1 MASRAANSIRNAKVG
16 LIVYVFDLLLTFFG
30 RKYFIDI
37 LGPELLGLN
46 SLAKSLLQFLNLAEL
61 GIAGAVGFSL
71 YKPLFENDRKTINE
85 IVSVQAHFYR
95 WIFYFIIGASL
106 VLMLFF
112 PKIFADSGL
121 PLYYAYLTYIAMS
134 VSVLLS
140 YRVNY
145 RQVIFSADQKQYVV
159 TWLFQGGRVL
169 KSGLQLAV
177 LFLFDPSYSFWI
189 WIGMEAFVA
198 ILSSIGL
205 ELAVRRHYPYLK
217 ASPALG
223 KQVHRQYP
231 VLITKTKQLFFHRIG
246 GFALSQ
252 SSVIIIY
259 AYATLTDVTIFDNYN
274 FIVLGLVLMWE
285 NLFSGSIASVG
296 NLIEER
302 QPQRVQQLYWEMFS
316 FKSWLGGTIVCCTM
330 FLAQPFISL
339 WVGSEYVMA
348 KTALLWLMGSLFI
361 RLFRNA
367 TDVFLYAF
375 GLYHDIWAPIAEAAL
390 NIGLSALFGYY
401 WGLPGIMAGVF
412 ASLFIIVFL
421 WKPFF
426 LFREKMAQSPA
437 IYFRRAA
444 LHIALL
450 AIATL
455 ATYYLKNLLPID
467 PAASYGHWLLYGLC
481 TVALC
486 GGIGFALF
494 YAFTPGMR
502 AFYRR
507 LLALRP
513 GRKA

>member
-16 LIVYVFDLLLTFFG
+16 LMVYVFDLLLTFFG
-30 RKYFIDI
+30 RKYFIEI

-46 SLAKSLLQFLNLAEL
+46 SLAKSLLQFLNVAEL
-61 GIAGAVGFSL
+61 GIAAAVGFSL

-85 IVSVQAHFYR
+85 IVSVQAYFYR

-121 PLYYAYLTYIAMS
+121 PLHYAYLTYTAFA
-134 VSVLLS
+134 VSGLLS

-145 RQVIFSADQKQYVV
+145 RQVLFSADQKQYVV

-169 KSGLQLAV
+169 KSGLQLAA

-205 ELAVRRHYPYLK
+205 ELAIRRHYPYLK
-217 ASPALG
+217 ASPTLG
-223 KQVHRQYP
+223 KLVRHRYP
-231 VLITKTKQLFFHRIG
+231 TLITKTKQMFFHRFG

-274 FIVLGLVLMWE
+274 FIVMGLLLMWE
-285 NLFSGSIASVG
+285 NLFNGSIASVG

-302 QPQRVQQLYWEMFS
+302 QPQKVQQLYWEMFS
-316 FKSWLGGTIVCCTM
+316 FKSWLCGTMVCGTM

-339 WVGSEYVMA
+339 WVGSAYVMS
-348 KTALLWLMGSLFI
+348 KTALLWLMGTLFI

-375 GLYHDIWAPIAEAAL
+375 GLYQDIWAPIAEAVL

-401 WGLPGIMAGVF
+401 WGLPGILAGVF
-412 ASLFIIVFL
+412 VSQFLIIFL

-437 IYFRRAA
+437 VYFRRAA
-444 LHIALL
+444 LHIGLL

-467 PAASYGHWLLYGLC
+467 PAASYGHWLLYGLY

-486 GGIGFALF
+486 GCIGFGLF
-494 YAFTPGMR
+494 YVFTPGMR
-502 AFYRR
+502 AFSRR
-507 LLALRP
+507 LQALRL

>member
-1 MASRAANSIRNAKVG
+1 MASRTANSIRNAKVG
-16 LIVYVFDLLLTFFG
+16 LMVYAFDLLLTFFG
-30 RKYFIDI
+30 RKYFIEI

-61 GIAGAVGFSL
+61 GIAAAVGFSL
-71 YKPLFENDRKTINE
+71 YKPLFENDRKSINE
-85 IVSVQAHFYR
+85 IVSVQAYFYR

-112 PKIFADSGL
+112 PKIFADSGV
-121 PLYYAYLTYIAMS
+121 PLHYAYVTYTAFA

-159 TWLFQGGRVL
+159 TWLFPGGRVL
-169 KSGLQLAV
+169 KSGLQLAA

-205 ELAVRRHYPYLK
+205 EMAIHRHYPYLV

-223 KQVHRQYP
+223 KQVRHQYP
-231 VLITKTKQLFFHRIG
+231 TLITKTKQLFFHRFG

-274 FIVLGLVLMWE
+274 FIVVGLLLMWD
-285 NLFSGSIASVG
+285 NLFSGSVASVG
-296 NLIEER
+296 NLIEEQ
-302 QPQRVQQLYWEMFS
+302 QPQKVQQLYWELFS
-316 FKSWLGGTIVCCTM
+316 FKSWLCGTLVCCTM

-339 WVGSEYVMA
+339 WVGPAYVMP
-348 KTALLWLMGSLFI
+348 KTALLWFMGTLFI

-367 TDVFLYAF
+367 SDVFIYAF
-375 GLYHDIWAPIAEAAL
+375 GLYQDIWAPLAEATL
-390 NIGLSALFGYY
+390 NIGLSTLFGYY

-412 ASLFIIVFL
+412 VSLFIIIFL

-426 LFREKMAQSPA
+426 LFRKKMGQSPA
-437 IYFRRAA
+437 VYFRKAA

-455 ATYYLKNLLPID
+455 ATYYLKDLLPID
-467 PAASYGHWLLYGLC
+467 PAASYGHWLLYGLY
-481 TVALC
+481 TAAIC
-486 GGIGFALF
+486 GGTGFVLF
-494 YAFTPGMR
+494 YLFTPGMR
-502 AFYRR
+502 AFSQR
-507 LLALRP
+507 LLSLRP
-513 GRKA
+513 CRKA